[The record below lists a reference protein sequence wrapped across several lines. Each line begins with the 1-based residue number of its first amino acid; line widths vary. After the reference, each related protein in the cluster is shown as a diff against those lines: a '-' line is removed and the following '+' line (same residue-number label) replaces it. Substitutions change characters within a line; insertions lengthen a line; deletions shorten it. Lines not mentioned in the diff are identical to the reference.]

1 VPRNEFVA
9 MHILL
14 TTLLGLL
21 EQDTFCPGSPT
32 SSGGIGKW
40 VVISFNL
47 TGEAHDVHTQ
57 SATRVDARTYAALG
71 GLLTTL
77 HVVVP
82 VNSRTTSNLF
92 LLVSEKGLVSG
103 C

>member
-1 VPRNEFVA
+1 MPRNEFVA
-9 MHILL
+9 MHIYC
-14 TTLLGLL
+14 LLGLL
-21 EQDTFCPGSPT
+21 EQDTFCPGSLT
-32 SSGGIGKW
+32 SPGGIGKW
-40 VVISFNL
+40 VVISLNL

-77 HVVVP
+77 VVP
-82 VNSRTTSNLF
+82 VNSRTTNNLF